1 MSESTIPVIVY
12 AESTPN
18 PATMKF
24 VVNRMLV
31 PDRSVEYTD
40 ASLTKGSPL
49 AQELFRFPFVKSVYI
64 TGNFITVTKTPA
76 VEWVEVMNELR
87 EFVKEFMDAG
97 KDIVT
102 EFPEEPVKTPKTQES
117 SGTLA
122 NPSETEAKIIEI
134 LDEYIKPA
142 VEQDGGEI
150 AFRSFEEGT
159 VNVILRG
166 SCSGCPSS
174 TLTLKAGIEQLLKRM
189 VPGVE
194 AVVAENE

>member
-1 MSESTIPVIVY
+1 MENQVPPVQVY

-24 VVNRMLV
+24 VVNRPLLI
-31 PDRSVEYTD
+31 DNSAEYTD
-40 ASLTKGSPL
+40 GSQTKSSPL
-49 AQELFRFPFVKSVYI
+49 AEALFQFPFVKSVYI
-64 TGNFITVTKTPA
+64 KNNFVTVTKVPV
-76 VEWVEVMNELR
+76 VEWMDIQGELR
-87 EFVKEFMDAG
+87 EFIIQFFKDG
-97 KDIVT
+97 KVAVT
-102 EFPEEPVKTPKTQES
+102 ELPPPAEKKEKKSVVHETP
-117 SGTLA
+117 L
-122 NPSETEAKIIEI
+122 NPSEAESKIIDI

-150 AFRSFEEGT
+150 SFKSFDEG
-159 VNVILRG
+159 VVSVVLRG

-194 AVVAENE
+194 SVVAENE

>member
-1 MSESTIPVIVY
+1 MPPVQVY

-24 VVNRMLV
+24 VVNRPLLM
-31 PDRSVEYTD
+31 DNSVEYSDISQSKT
-40 ASLTKGSPL
+40 SPL
-49 AQELFRFPFVKSVYI
+49 ASALFGFPFVKTVYI
-64 TGNFITVTKTPA
+64 KNNFVTVTKVPV
-76 VEWVEVMNELR
+76 VEWIEIVHEVR
-87 EFVKEFMDAG
+87 EYIIQFFNDG
-97 KDIVT
+97 KVAVT
-102 EFPEEPVKTPKTQES
+102 ELPPPAAKKEKNTITAELPI
-117 SGTLA
+117 
-122 NPSETEAKIIEI
+122 NPTEVEAKIIEI

-150 AFRSFEEGT
+150 SFKSFEDG
-159 VNVILRG
+159 VVSVVMRG

-194 AVVAENE
+194 TVVAENE

>member
-1 MSESTIPVIVY
+1 MNQTTFPVIIY

-24 VVNRMLV
+24 VANRPLV
-31 PDRSVEYTD
+31 EERSVEYTD
-40 ASLTKGSPL
+40 SSTAKGSPL
-49 AQELFRFPFVKSVYI
+49 ATELFRFPFVKGVYI
-64 TGNFITVTKTPA
+64 ANNFVTITKTSA

-87 EFVKEFMDAG
+87 EYVKEFLDSGKTPVEEMPKETP
-97 KDIVT
+97 KDI
-102 EFPEEPVKTPKTQES
+102 TQQAELT
-117 SGTLA
+117 G
-122 NPSETEAKIIEI
+122 SEAENKIIEI
-134 LDEYIKPA
+134 LEEYIKPA

-150 AFRSFEEGT
+150 AFRSFEDGV
-159 VNVILRG
+159 VNVVLRG

-194 AVVAENE
+194 SVVAENE